1 MHLEVGNI
9 VEGVVSG
16 ITKFGA
22 FIKLPDG
29 VTGLVHISE
38 VADGYVKDVST
49 YLKENQTVKVKVLTV
64 EEGGKIGLS
73 IKKALDRSE
82 VQAAKPAMEWRG
94 ERPQE
99 FSFED
104 RLNRFMKDSDEKQ
117 LDLRKNTDSKR
128 GGRSYRRSG

>member
-49 YLKENQTVKVKVLTV
+49 YLKENQVVKVKVLTV

-73 IKKALDRSE
+73 IKKALEKSE
-82 VQAAKPAMEWRG
+82 EHATRAAAEWRT
-94 ERPQE
+94 EKPQE
-99 FSFED
+99 SSFED
-104 RLNRFMKDSDEKQ
+104 RLSRFMKDSDEKQ

-128 GGRSYRRSG
+128 GGRSYRRNG

>member
-29 VTGLVHISE
+29 ITGLVHISE

-64 EEGGKIGLS
+64 EEGGKVGLS
-73 IKKALDRSE
+73 IKKAFEKSE
-82 VQAAKPAMEWRG
+82 VHTARPATEWRG

-117 LDLRKNTDSKR
+117 LDLKKNTDSKR